1 MARLRT
7 SRLTCAADNCAPSAC
22 PLPSIASPIEG
33 TPHHMVNDKRDRM
46 RRRFID
52 ATLENLAER
61 GYAETSLRTIARAA
75 GVTAALLPRYFAGKR
90 ALMIE
95 SYRQFKTEALKVY
108 LLEAASA
115 GPDPARRLEA
125 FIRSVFLY
133 NARRGTKHMR
143 VWVSFLELV
152 MTDEEVAKIQAEI
165 YDVFIGEFV
174 GALTRIYAERGES
187 LSVDSARD
195 LAIGINSVMDGLWL
209 ECSLNPSRIGPE
221 EALRLGLNLIG
232 PRIGVTFFEPSTER
246 DVPDAAAPNGC

>member
-1 MARLRT
+1 M
-7 SRLTCAADNCAPSAC
+7 P
-22 PLPSIASPIEG
+22 
-33 TPHHMVNDKRDRM
+33 NDKRDRM
-46 RRRFID
+46 RRRFVD
-52 ATLENLAER
+52 ATLVSLAEH
-61 GYAETSLRTIARAA
+61 GYAESSLRTIARSA

-133 NARRGTKHMR
+133 NAQRGTRQMR

-152 MTDEEVAKIQAEI
+152 MTDEEVARIQAEI
-165 YDVFIGEFV
+165 YDVFIGEFA
-174 GALTRIYAERGES
+174 GALTGIYAERGES
-187 LSVDSARD
+187 LCADSARD

-209 ECSLNPSRIGPE
+209 ECSLNPSRMGPE
-221 EALRLGLNLIG
+221 EALRIALNLIG
-232 PRIGVTFFEPSTER
+232 PRIGVTFSEPASPCSAPA
-246 DVPDAAAPNGC
+246 VAAPNGC